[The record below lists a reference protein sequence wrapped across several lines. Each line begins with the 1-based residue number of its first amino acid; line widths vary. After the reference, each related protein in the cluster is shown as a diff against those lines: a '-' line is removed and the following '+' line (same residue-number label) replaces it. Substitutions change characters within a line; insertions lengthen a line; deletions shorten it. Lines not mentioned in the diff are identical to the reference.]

1 MTLPAKGT
9 VRSCHCLAAELTRDH
24 LSSTD
29 VDAARTSPHEL
40 TYTSWTI
47 TAAIKQLA
55 QLFMSNADSRST
67 QKKMCVKQRI
77 TNDENTFTR
86 AQIRR
91 D

>member
-9 VRSCHCLAAELTRDH
+9 VRSCHYLAAELTRDH

-40 TYTSWTI
+40 TYISW